1 MPAAPGKP
9 AVTVGEEKPLTEE
22 AGRSEPEENDGN
34 ITTSRERAM
43 TRNQTYLMVKA
54 RRPNSAVI
62 TEDMARG
69 SHMLEGVWNPIH
81 VKQLMQT
88 LMTHWG
94 EVEPDE
100 LHDDLKTRNEALEE
114 PAKASCDESIRGWT
128 ERENAIFL
136 AYLNG
141 ELEPP
146 HPPNFIKEVFVSEH
160 RAMIEDMHEANFNY
174 TLTAV

>member
-22 AGRSEPEENDGN
+22 AGRSEPVENDGN
-34 ITTSRERAM
+34 ITTSRES
-43 TRNQTYLMVKA
+43 NDSK
-54 RRPNSAVI
+54 PNVSH
-62 TEDMARG
+62 R

-100 LHDDLKTRNEALEE
+100 LHDDLKTMRNEALA

-141 ELEPP
+141 ELELP

-160 RAMIEDMHEANFNY
+160 RAMIGGMHEANFNY
-174 TLTAV
+174 TLTAALPASSCF